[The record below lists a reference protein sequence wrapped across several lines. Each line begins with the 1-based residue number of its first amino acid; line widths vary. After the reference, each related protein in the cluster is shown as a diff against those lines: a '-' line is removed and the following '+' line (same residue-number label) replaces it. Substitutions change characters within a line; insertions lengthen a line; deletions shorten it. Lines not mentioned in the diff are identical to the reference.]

1 MSITPLEPLALT
13 ARIAIALEV
22 FLAIGALG
30 GGAALLLGPRGEI
43 LPLPVSALDASPFTD
58 YFVPGAILF
67 VVLGLGPLFVAVL
80 TWRRHRLAPL
90 LACATGEALII
101 WLVVEI
107 AIVGYSNRPPLQAF
121 YLSLGGLIVLV
132 GVHWLRRTRRPGE
145 AYQTGL

>member
-1 MSITPLEPLALT
+1 
-13 ARIAIALEV
+13 
-22 FLAIGALG
+22 
-30 GGAALLLGPRGEI
+30 
-43 LPLPVSALDASPFTD
+43 
-58 YFVPGAILF
+58 VPGAILF